1 MSGAAASP
9 EDCYMIYTERERWK
23 RMSSQK
29 DVDQGSNKDD
39 EAKPISRS
47 LPAGR
52 TRQHEENLHGAYPV
66 DGGCRGSIGTSVKI
80 LVYTETIAVTN
91 QA

>member
-9 EDCYMIYTERERWK
+9 EYCYMTHRQRERRK

-29 DVDQGSNKDD
+29 DVDQSSNKDG
-39 EAKPISRS
+39 EAKPIPRS

-52 TRQHEENLHGAYPV
+52 TRQHEEKLHGAYPV

-80 LVYTETIAVTN
+80 LVYAETIAVTN
-91 QA
+91 